1 MLDILRKRRSIRHY
15 TDEALSPEIQDQLRE
30 AVLRAPSS
38 RSLDPWEFIFVTD
51 KDLLAKL
58 STAKQHGAHFLRDAA
73 LGVVVLGDEA
83 KADTW
88 IEDCA
93 IASIILQLACES
105 LGLGS
110 CWVQI
115 RLRAFDESTSA
126 ETRVREI
133 LGIPPHLRVESIIS
147 IGYPAKSLKGHAREN
162 LKDQKIRTNIYA

>member
-1 MLDILRKRRSIRHY
+1 MLDILRRRRSIRHY
-15 TDEALSPEIQDQLRE
+15 TPEALSPETVELLKE
-30 AVLRAPSS
+30 AVLRSPSS
-38 RSLDPWEFIFVTD
+38 RGLDPWEFVFVTD
-51 KDLLAKL
+51 KALLAAL
-58 STAKQHGAHFLRDAA
+58 ATAKPHGAHFLRDAA

-88 IEDCA
+88 VEDCA

-126 ETRVREI
+126 EARVREI
-133 LGIPPHLRVESIIS
+133 LNIPSHLRVESIIS
-147 IGYPAKSLKGHAREN
+147 IGHPAKPLKGHPRET
-162 LKDQKIRTNIYA
+162 LKDHTIKTDTYA

>member
-1 MLDILRKRRSIRHY
+1 MLDILRRRRSTRHY
-15 TDEALSPEIQDQLRE
+15 TSQAIAPETLDQLRE
-30 AVLRAPSS
+30 AVLRSPSS

-51 KDLLAKL
+51 KNLLAKL

-147 IGYPAKSLKGHAREN
+147 IGYPAKSLMGHPRET

>member
-15 TDEALSPEIQDQLRE
+15 TDTALSPETLDQLRE

-51 KDLLAKL
+51 KDLLAQL

-115 RLRAFDESTSA
+115 RLRAHDQEKSA
-126 ETRVREI
+126 EERVREI
-133 LGIPPHLRVESIIS
+133 LGVPVHLRVESIIS
-147 IGYPAKSLKGHAREN
+147 IGYPAKSLTGHPRAT
-162 LKDQKIRTNIYA
+162 LKDHTIRTNTYS

>member
-1 MLDILRKRRSIRHY
+1 MLDILRRRRSTRHY
-15 TDEALSPEIQDQLRE
+15 TSQAIAPETLDQLRE
-30 AVLRAPSS
+30 AVLRSPSS

-51 KDLLAKL
+51 KNLLAKL

-147 IGYPAKSLKGHAREN
+147 IGYPAKSLTGHLRET

>member
-1 MLDILRKRRSIRHY
+1 MLDILRRRRSIRHY
-15 TDEALSPEIQDQLRE
+15 TSESLTPEITDQLRE
-30 AVLRAPSS
+30 AVLRSPSS
-38 RSLDPWEFIFVTD
+38 RGLDPWEFVFVTD
-51 KDLLAKL
+51 KALLAQL
-58 STAKQHGAHFLRDAA
+58 ATAKPHSAHFLRDAA

-83 KADTW
+83 RADTW

-115 RLRAFDESTSA
+115 RLRDFDTAVTA
-126 ETRVREI
+126 EERVRQI

-147 IGYPAKSLKGHAREN
+147 IGYPARSSKGHPRET
-162 LKDQKIRTNIYA
+162 LKDHKIRTETYT

>member
-1 MLDILRKRRSIRHY
+1 MLDILRRRRSTRHY
-15 TDEALSPEIQDQLRE
+15 TSQAIAPETLDQLRE
-30 AVLRAPSS
+30 AVLRSPSS

-51 KDLLAKL
+51 KNLLAKL

-115 RLRAFDESTSA
+115 RLRPHDLEKSA
-126 ETRVREI
+126 EERVREI
-133 LGIPPHLRVESIIS
+133 LGVPPHLRVESIIS
-147 IGYPAKSLKGHAREN
+147 IGYPAKSLTGHLRET

>member
-1 MLDILRKRRSIRHY
+1 MLDILRRRRSIRHY
-15 TDEALSPEIQDQLRE
+15 TPEALTPETMEQLRE
-30 AVLRAPSS
+30 AVLRSPSS
-38 RSLDPWEFIFVTD
+38 RGLDPWEFVFVTD
-51 KDLLAKL
+51 KALLAQL
-58 STAKQHGAHFLRDAA
+58 ATAKPHGAHFLRDAA

-115 RLRAFDESTSA
+115 RMRAFDESTSA
-126 ETRVREI
+126 EERVRQI

-147 IGYPAKSLKGHAREN
+147 IGYPARSPKGHPREN
-162 LKDQKIRTNIYA
+162 LKDHTIRTDTYA

>member
-1 MLDILRKRRSIRHY
+1 MLDILRRRRSIRQY
-15 TDEALSPEIQDQLRE
+15 TDKALSPETLEQLRE

-51 KDLLAKL
+51 NYLLAQL

>member
-1 MLDILRKRRSIRHY
+1 MLDILRRRRSTRHY
-15 TDEALSPEIQDQLRE
+15 TSQAIAPETLDQLRE
-30 AVLRAPSS
+30 AVLRSPSS

-51 KDLLAKL
+51 KNLLAQL

-147 IGYPAKSLKGHAREN
+147 IGYPAKSLKGHPCEN

>member
-15 TDEALSPEIQDQLRE
+15 TGQAISPDVMDQLRE

-38 RSLDPWEFIFVTD
+38 RSLDPWEFVFVTD
-51 KDLLAKL
+51 KALLAQL
-58 STAKQHGAHFLRDAA
+58 ATAKPHAAHFLRDAA

-115 RLRAFDESTSA
+115 RLRAFDQSVSA
-126 ETRVREI
+126 EERVRQI
-133 LGIPPHLRVESIIS
+133 LNIPPHLRVESVIS
-147 IGYPAKSLKGHAREN
+147 IGYPAKSPRGHAREN
-162 LKDQKIRTNIYA
+162 LKDHKIRTDTYA

>member
-1 MLDILRKRRSIRHY
+1 MLEILRRRRSTRHY
-15 TDEALSPEIQDQLRE
+15 TPRAIEPEVLELLRE

-38 RSLDPWEFIFVTD
+38 RGLDPWEFIFVTD
-51 KDLLAKL
+51 KPLLQAL
-58 STAKQHGAHFLRDAA
+58 STAKPHGAHFLREAA
-73 LGVVVLGDEA
+73 LGVVVLGNEE

-88 IEDCA
+88 IEDCS

-115 RLRAFDESTSA
+115 RLRPHDQEKSA
-126 ETRVREI
+126 EERVRES

-147 IGYPAKSLKGHAREN
+147 IGYPAKSLAGHPRET
-162 LKDQKIRTNIYA
+162 LKDHTIRANTYS